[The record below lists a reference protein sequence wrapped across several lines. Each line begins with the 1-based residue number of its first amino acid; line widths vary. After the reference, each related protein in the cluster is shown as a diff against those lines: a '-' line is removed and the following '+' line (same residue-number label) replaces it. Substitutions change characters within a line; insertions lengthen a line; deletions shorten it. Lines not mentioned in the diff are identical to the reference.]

1 LLQNAKTALAQKDY
15 PVARALAEQMLET
28 EPQSIDA
35 LLVAGEAAARL
46 GDNQVAMDYYLRVPD
61 DGSEGYVTSRW
72 AAGNIALAEAGLSR
86 AEELFRAALATDPGN
101 IISHERLAFILGVEG
116 RHWEALPHLFEPIRK
131 GRIALEPLVV
141 LGAAGSRNVMN
152 PQVVFQATETAPD
165 DPLPTL
171 GLARVYLDNGDLEE
185 AERLIRDVLQRRPE
199 LVEAHAVLGQ
209 IVVERADAAQV
220 KTWIANLPEDAKQ
233 HPEIW
238 YWLGVWA
245 AQQQD
250 LRSAARCLWET
261 VKLQPNHLE
270 ANRRLSQQLKQLGR
284 DEDAKPF
291 AERAAKLEL
300 LKPLLDDL
308 YALRE
313 NINPD
318 KAMLDKMIQAAEM
331 TEGLGRLWE
340 AWAWYQLVLVVEP
353 KNTRALKQVQRL
365 GAEVSKIAE
374 QVIPDA
380 QPARFVDL
388 GNIPLPD
395 WNAVTP
401 SPES

>member
-1 LLQNAKTALAQKDY
+1 MQLTTIRIMMRLQ
-15 PVARALAEQMLET
+15 
-28 EPQSIDA
+28 
-35 LLVAGEAAARL
+35 
-46 GDNQVAMDYYLRVPD
+46 YL
-61 DGSEGYVTSRW
+61 
-72 AAGNIALAEAGLSR
+72 N
-86 AEELFRAALATDPGN
+86 
-101 IISHERLAFILGVEG
+101 
-116 RHWEALPHLFEPIRK
+116 
-131 GRIALEPLVV
+131 
-141 LGAAGSRNVMN
+141 
-152 PQVVFQATETAPD
+152 
-165 DPLPTL
+165 
-171 GLARVYLDNGDLEE
+171 
-185 AERLIRDVLQRRPE
+185 
-199 LVEAHAVLGQ
+199 HAVLGQ

-220 KTWIANLPEDAKQ
+220 KTWIADLPQDAKQ

-238 YWLGVWA
+238 YWLGLWA
-245 AQQQD
+245 VQQQD
-250 LRSAARCLWET
+250 LPSAARCLWET

-380 QPARFVDL
+380 QPARYVDL